1 MKSLLA
7 QLNSIPGVVGSM
19 VYDNEGMV
27 VCHSFPQVYETQLLQ
42 QAATLLTDSS
52 VGLGMI
58 TGTLETYD
66 LRFDNARLFVRPIAG
81 GFLLLLCA
89 KAVNFQMIMIASSVA
104 VHKIEKLIS
113 ENAEKKPKEEL
124 TTDKSEVSETKA
136 TAFLPR
142 IPHKPGQPTPVYVEV
157 VRTLKPYMTEQK
169 ATSVLNRQLKHCNE
183 SSDSFSIEGLRKI
196 SSHLISAVLL
206 YTDESKEEEILKKI
220 KAIIANY

>member
-19 VYDNEGMV
+19 VYDKAGRV
-27 VCHSFPQVYETQLLQ
+27 VCHSFPQVYEAELLQ

-104 VHKIEKLIS
+104 VHKIEKIIS

-124 TTDKSEVSETKA
+124 TTGKSEVSEIKA
-136 TAFLPR
+136 TALPR
-142 IPHKPGQPTPVYVEV
+142 IPHKPGEPTPVYAEV
-157 VRTLKPYMTEQK
+157 VKTLKPYMTEQK

-183 SSDSFSIEGLRKI
+183 SPDTFSNEGLRKI

-220 KAIIANY
+220 KAIIASY

>member
-19 VYDNEGMV
+19 VYDNEGRV
-27 VCHSFPQVYETQLLQ
+27 VCHSFPQVYEAQLLQ
-42 QAATLLTDSS
+42 QAAALLTDSS

-58 TGTLETYD
+58 SGNLEMYD
-66 LRFDNARLFVRPIAG
+66 LRFDNARLFIRPIAG

-89 KAVNFQMIMIASSVA
+89 KAINFQMLMIASSVA

-113 ENAEKKPKEEL
+113 ENAEKEPNEEL
-124 TTDKSEVSETKA
+124 TTDKNEVSDTRA
-136 TAFLPR
+136 PTSLPR
-142 IPHKPGQPTPVYVEV
+142 VPHKPGEPTSVYLKV
-157 VRTLKPYMTEQK
+157 VKNLKPYMTEQK

-183 SSDSFSIEGLRKI
+183 SPDTFSNEGLKKI

-206 YTDESKEEEILKKI
+206 YTDESKEEEILNKI
-220 KAIIANY
+220 KAIIAGY